1 MEGPK
6 VTKGDVLWG
15 KAYMDR
21 MRDMPFYIQGRKIVL
36 EMIDN
41 NVSIEQV
48 LDFTGFTDHEFARM
62 GHTPSNGTTTST
74 PRFVPTKP
82 QLNSAPTAFCQKFKQ
97 KAVFLCRFPPPHP
110 LLSM

>member
-1 MEGPK
+1 MEEPK

-48 LDFTGFTDHEFARM
+48 LDFTGFTDHGFARM
-62 GHTPSNGTTTST
+62 LAGDVPYTQQQYDDLYAQIRAHQTP
-74 PRFVPTKP
+74 VK
-82 QLNSAPTAFCQKFKQ
+82 
-97 KAVFLCRFPPPHP
+97 
-110 LLSM
+110 

>member
-62 GHTPSNGTTTST
+62 LAGGAIHPATVRRPLRPDSCPPNPS
-74 PRFVPTKP
+74 
-82 QLNSAPTAFCQKFKQ
+82 
-97 KAVFLCRFPPPHP
+97 
-110 LLSM
+110 